1 MTPEQEQAIE
11 EQMALL
17 AESKIYAGE
26 KEPETKNVEAKS
38 EESENTEVANGLPAG
53 PVGPVIGAPVS
64 RNAWSTGLFSCLG
77 SQDEFLSSDLE
88 VCIVGT
94 FAPGVLYGGNMQRMF
109 PRSNSFSIGCLS
121 YSSLYF
127 LGTCLFNMNILA
139 PCLSYPSRTAL
150 RRKFNLEGTGESLA
164 NTFGCRHGAND
175 ESHNERCE
183 SILDGAV
190 HFLCHSCAL
199 CQESRELRRR
209 LPHPGFSHPAYLP
222 LSPPM
227 EQHMGLPTV

>member
-64 RNAWSTGLFSCLG
+64 RNTWSTGLFSCLG

-88 VCIVGT
+88 VCKS
-94 FAPGVLYGGNMQRMF
+94 A
-109 PRSNSFSIGCLS
+109 
-121 YSSLYF
+121 
-127 LGTCLFNMNILA
+127 
-139 PCLSYPSRTAL
+139 
-150 RRKFNLEGTGESLA
+150 
-164 NTFGCRHGAND
+164 
-175 ESHNERCE
+175 
-183 SILDGAV
+183 
-190 HFLCHSCAL
+190 
-199 CQESRELRRR
+199 
-209 LPHPGFSHPAYLP
+209 
-222 LSPPM
+222 SP
-227 EQHMGLPTV
+227 